1 MASELRFEKFNASRT
16 NFYPRLKGKV
26 KGEVKA
32 VELKNTTVDILL
44 NRLEITYE
52 IIKNSTIKVK

>member
-16 NFYPRLKGKV
+16 NFYPHLKGKV
-26 KGEVKA
+26 KEEVKA

-44 NRLEITYE
+44 NRLEIKYE
-52 IIKNSTIKVK
+52 IIKNSTITVK